1 MRCKKAETMILRSL
15 DGRLDARAAGELE
28 EHLRTCASCRKAEA
42 EYRTMMSLLKTGK
55 EEAPLPRFWERLEP
69 RLKEEQKVVPLV
81 LWERWALHAV
91 PVFVAVVVLAAGL
104 FVFTPQTRELSQSEA
119 LLMENTNPFSETR
132 RLFEANRPEDKSM
145 MLIFASLDEKPAV
158 RSQRP

>member
-1 MRCKKAETMILRSL
+1 MNCRKTETLILKSL
-15 DGRLDARAAGELE
+15 DGRLDERAGRELE
-28 EHLRTCASCRKAEA
+28 EHLRACACCRKAEA
-42 EYRTMMSLLKTGK
+42 EYRSMMSLLKAGK

-69 RLKEEQKVVPLV
+69 LLKEEQKVVPLV

-91 PVFVAVVVLAAGL
+91 PAFVALVVLAAGL
-104 FVFTPQTRELSQSEA
+104 FVFTPQTREIGQSEA

-132 RLFEANRPEDKSM
+132 RLFEGNRPEDRSM
-145 MLIFASLDEKPAV
+145 KLIFASLDEKPAV